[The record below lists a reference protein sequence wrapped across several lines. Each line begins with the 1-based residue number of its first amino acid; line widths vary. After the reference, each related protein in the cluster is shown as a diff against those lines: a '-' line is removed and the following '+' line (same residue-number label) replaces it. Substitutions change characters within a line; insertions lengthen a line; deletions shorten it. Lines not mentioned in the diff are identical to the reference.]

1 MQAAGELL
9 RGGQLDNFVQKGAG
23 RKKKP
28 RMDGAFKKRVS
39 DQMDSDSD
47 SSSHSVEVLS
57 ATDKMA
63 NAITA
68 KLQADMQA
76 TAPPTIP
83 TPVHFKYAL
92 SSFLDNWQLMREA
105 GILNEELLAKY
116 VHTLEDWGFE
126 TPCLMLGVLESPSI
140 LSTSMGFKAG
150 HSIRLLQFLGQI
162 DRDA

>member
-1 MQAAGELL
+1 M
-9 RGGQLDNFVQKGAG
+9 N
-23 RKKKP
+23 
-28 RMDGAFKKRVS
+28 
-39 DQMDSDSD
+39 SDSD

-140 LSTSMGFKAG
+140 LSTSLGFKAG

>member
-1 MQAAGELL
+1 
-9 RGGQLDNFVQKGAG
+9 
-23 RKKKP
+23 
-28 RMDGAFKKRVS
+28 MDGGFKKRVS
-39 DQMDSDSD
+39 DQMNSDSD

-76 TAPPTIP
+76 TAPPTP
-83 TPVHFKYAL
+83 TPVRCKYAL
-92 SSFLDNWQLMREA
+92 SFSLDNWQVMREA
-105 GILNEELLAKY
+105 GILNEELLANY
-116 VHTLEDWGFE
+116 VQTLEDWGFE

-140 LSTSMGFKAG
+140 LNKSMGFKAG